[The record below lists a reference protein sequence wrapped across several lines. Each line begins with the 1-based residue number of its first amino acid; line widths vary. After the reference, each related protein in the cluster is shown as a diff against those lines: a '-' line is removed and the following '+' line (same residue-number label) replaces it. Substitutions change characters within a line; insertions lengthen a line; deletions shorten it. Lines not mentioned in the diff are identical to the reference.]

1 MVDLG
6 TGFGR
11 SSNDD
16 NFESYAGIHPVHLDK
31 DIGNGK
37 LMINPLD
44 YRDVDCNL
52 ICSMKASI
60 LDLSVLCPL
69 TFINIAADGHSTS
82 IL

>member
-16 NFESYAGIHPVHLDK
+16 NFESYANIHLDK

-37 LMINPLD
+37 LTMINPLD

-69 TFINIAADGHSTS
+69 TFIYIAADGHSTS

>member
-16 NFESYAGIHPVHLDK
+16 NFESYANIHLDK

-37 LMINPLD
+37 LTIIGV
-44 YRDVDCNL
+44 R
-52 ICSMKASI
+52 
-60 LDLSVLCPL
+60 
-69 TFINIAADGHSTS
+69 
-82 IL
+82 